1 MAFEKHGY
9 ADERFSHTVSTHFH
23 CGICYNV
30 LKEPVTC
37 QTNEHYFCRACL
49 IEHLKNSSTCPTC
62 QQGLSPATITEAPQI
77 LRNCLDELNIRCD
90 NSDRGCQ
97 EILQLAHLQNHVDV
111 CGFSPVVC
119 PNEGCLAEVN
129 RQDLAAH
136 QQALC
141 EFRKCCDCSELKEV
155 VQEIHVNTNSVNN
168 QVKNL
173 KNLKDINESLLAVK
187 DEVSKT
193 REDTHKVLHRL
204 ETLEE
209 QVRATKEAQEAMKE
223 AQEAMK
229 EAQRLNSN
237 NGETT
242 QAQNILVAGGRR
254 SDFGELKLVE
264 IFNLYEMT
272 WSSLAQMY
280 ERRVGASV
288 FVSNGEITVVG
299 GNTNHGPTETMTK
312 IPISPDMK
320 GAITWS
326 DVTTRLPTKLYG
338 HTTAACDG
346 TLVHI
351 GGCNKNKTVSK
362 HIYRQ
367 GIVKEDDRNGHHYP
381 PVLMPTQR
389 CFHGTQVFGNII
401 FIFGG
406 RSSAEHSGC
415 LASVIS
421 FDHKEEKTKQLASL
435 PYPVSE
441 MATVRWGDNV
451 ILIGGADQQG
461 KPLATVVIYNVK
473 TEKWHILPPMNE
485 KRKACS
491 AVVIQNMIIVMGGRA
506 QNNTCLRSVE
516 CFDFYNYTWQDFP
529 AMITA
534 RERAVAVAF

>member
-1 MAFEKHGY
+1 MASAKEGY
-9 ADERFSHTVSTHFH
+9 EDERFSHSVSTHFH

-37 QTNEHYFCRACL
+37 QRNEHYFCRACL

-62 QQGLSPATITEAPQI
+62 QDGLSPDTITQAPRI

-90 NSDRGCQ
+90 YSDRGCQ

-136 QQALC
+136 QQASC

-254 SDFGELKLVE
+254 SDFGEMKLVE
-264 IFNLYEMT
+264 IFNLYGMT
-272 WSSLAQMY
+272 WSSLQQMN
-280 ERRVGASV
+280 ESRVGASV
-288 FVSNGEITVVG
+288 FVSNGEITIVG
-299 GNTNHGPTETMTK
+299 GSTNHGPTETLTK
-312 IPISPDMK
+312 IPIRSGMK
-320 GAITWS
+320 NMSWLEVA
-326 DVTTRLPTKLYG
+326 TRLPAKLYG
-338 HTTAACDG
+338 HASVLYEG
-346 TLVHI
+346 ELINV
-351 GGCNKNKTVSK
+351 GGCYKNKSCSSE
-362 HIYRQ
+362 IRAISSPGSRQ
-367 GIVKEDDRNGHHYP
+367 PSRLLCEIPES
-381 PVLMPTQR
+381 R
-389 CFHGTQVFGNII
+389 CFHGAEVFDNKV

-406 RSSAEHSGC
+406 RSSVEHKCC
-415 LASVIS
+415 LDSVIS
-421 FDHKEEKTKQLASL
+421 FDFEWNHFQQLVPL

-441 MATVRWGDNV
+441 MATVRRGDNV
-451 ILIGGADQQG
+451 LLIGGADQQG

-516 CFDFYNYTWQDFP
+516 CFDFYNYTWQYFP
-529 AMITA
+529 VMITA